1 MGSFSPVDEEAMD
14 QPFLFCLVPAKL
26 ADKLLAPLRE
36 HFADDPSVAVIVEQR
51 DHAHEQRPPTPEG
64 RRHWRAPVARR
75 DLLRALPPALH
86 HQARHVQFVQRMEP
100 LGRAY
105 EGATTAELLRATRA
119 NDLAAVSEM
128 WWRVSARVRA
138 RLRVRLGD
146 DVAEKAAGEVLG
158 HILDQLEGYDEEQ
171 SLLAWID
178 ELVDR
183 SAIERAER

>member
-1 MGSFSPVDEEAMD
+1 MD
-14 QPFLFCLVPAKL
+14 QPFLYCLVPAKL

-51 DHAHEQRPPTPEG
+51 DRASDPRPVTPEG

-75 DLLRALPPALH
+75 DLMRALPPELH
-86 HQARHVQFVQRMEP
+86 SQARHVQFVQRMEP
-100 LGRAY
+100 LGREHESAS
-105 EGATTAELLRATRA
+105 TAELLRATRA

-138 RLRVRLGD
+138 RLQVRLGD
-146 DVAEKAAGEVLG
+146 VAAEKAASDVLG
-158 HILDQLEGYDEEQ
+158 HILDELESYDEEQ
-171 SLLAWID
+171 PLLAWID

-183 SAIERAER
+183 SATERAER